1 MMTRAE
7 FKVFSG
13 GIQLIY
19 CKTAAVLLFF
29 SGAAALSADSSK
41 LSADSSKLSA
51 DQTSVLEDA
60 RAYALQYAQQLP
72 NFICTQITRR
82 EISVNNHYAAMTT
95 TENINHDVIEEQLT
109 YLGGKESY
117 KVLNVN
123 GKQSEGLTHMQIA
136 GAISTGEFGTIFTQ
150 VFAPDSHATFT
161 WDREISTSGHRV
173 WAFKYRVPREAGTA
187 VIDRG
192 SNTAV
197 IVPFSGKVLIDPE
210 MFSVLEISSS
220 LELPGA
226 FSIRNVERKILYATQ
241 DITGKTYNLPIHCEI
256 HMEEGNLIFDN
267 TIDFQNYHRFS
278 SESTIHTG
286 DSVQQ

>member
-29 SGAAALSADSSK
+29 SGAAA

-123 GKQSEGLTHMQIA
+123 GKQFRRTN
-136 GAISTGEFGTIFTQ
+136 
-150 VFAPDSHATFT
+150 SHADCRSNL
-161 WDREISTSGHRV
+161 DRRV
-173 WAFKYRVPREAGTA
+173 WHYFYAGLRT
-187 VIDRG
+187 
-192 SNTAV
+192 
-197 IVPFSGKVLIDPE
+197 
-210 MFSVLEISSS
+210 
-220 LELPGA
+220 
-226 FSIRNVERKILYATQ
+226 
-241 DITGKTYNLPIHCEI
+241 
-256 HMEEGNLIFDN
+256 
-267 TIDFQNYHRFS
+267 
-278 SESTIHTG
+278 
-286 DSVQQ
+286 